1 MNMNQNN
8 EHWEKELS
16 QVLGPAPEP
25 DFQQWQ
31 SKFLPVNQPVSVGVN
46 PAQHRQDKSMRTNL
60 LLKLAAS
67 VALACGLIWWAS
79 SSFFGSHRAFAAEI
93 PGVDTVNQIS
103 WTDVFF
109 VRVTSADGK
118 RTWFLKDRHECAYQH
133 PGKFRTTYFDEDG
146 KPNSVEI
153 TDTMANRTLVLNLVE
168 REAVLKVA
176 EGRTDARGPFAWV
189 GDQLR
194 GKIGGTVSIRG
205 TYKFDN
211 IECTDVLWKKTI
223 SGEAQ
228 VFHFYFDLANKKLTG
243 INMTNP
249 GEKTDLES
257 TVGEIQNPVEVKW
270 KSKTPIGVRT
280 MDINLNS
287 QLDKSL
293 FSLDPPSGYKLE
305 NVAPPTVTEDEILEY
320 LAAAADF
327 NNGVFPDSIE
337 QAFDSK
343 KFNEASEKNRAD
355 RSSAE
360 NRLIDIRDK
369 IMMREIYRSPVLKF
383 LEDHAVANSSQYL
396 GAEVKVGESN
406 KLIFWYKSKSKSKYR
421 GFYGDLKFKDLTEA
435 DLPIKL

>member
-1 MNMNQNN
+1 MNENPKN
-8 EHWEKELS
+8 EPWEKELS
-16 QVLGPAPEP
+16 QVLGPVPEP
-25 DFQQWQ
+25 DFEKWQ
-31 SKFLPVNQPVSVGVN
+31 SKYLQVNHPLAIDV
-46 PAQHRQDKSMRTNL
+46 KSTHHHNANSKWTTL
-60 LLKLAAS
+60 LLKVVAS
-67 VALACGLIWWAS
+67 VFIACGLIWWALGGFS
-79 SSFFGSHRAFAAEI
+79 GSHQAFAGEI
-93 PGVDTVNQIS
+93 PGVDTVNQIT
-103 WTDVFF
+103 WTDVYF
-109 VRVTSADGK
+109 VRVTSEDGK

-153 TDTMANRTLVLNLVE
+153 TDTMAKRTLVLKLNE

-205 TYKFDN
+205 THKFDN
-211 IECTDVLWKKTI
+211 IDCTDVLWKRTTN
-223 SGEAQ
+223 GEAQ

-305 NVAPPTVTEDEILEY
+305 NVAPPTVTEDEVLEY
-320 LAAAADF
+320 LAAAAEF

-343 KFNEASEKNRAD
+343 KFNEASEKKRAD
-355 RSSAE
+355 RTSAE
-360 NRLIDIRDK
+360 NRMIDIRDK

-383 LEDHAVANSSQYL
+383 LEDHAVENSSQYV
-396 GAEVKVGESN
+396 GADVKVGESD
-406 KLIFWYKSKSKSKYR
+406 KLIFWYKTKSKSKYR